1 MLQPFSIIFLCPF
14 LILTEFNCYAN
25 AKQLSPNCSK
35 TDTFAIGTTIE
46 YNLFKLLSSLRTDAL
61 INSAFSNKSF
71 GIGPDEVYGLLMC
84 FADSTLVDCVNCLQ
98 DATSNTTQPCSMS
111 ATATVQYDS
120 CLISYSSKNI
130 LSVAD
135 PYYPFCLYNLDISL
149 DQITLKSLMKVFTN
163 LSATTPYVPE
173 MFSTQVVNGTNMSA
187 LVQCTKNLSPQECQR
202 CISNAMSNHFSRC
215 SINGTALGMRM
226 MARNCYLRYEPS
238 IINVNSFPVS
248 LLSPPPPPSRPP
260 PPPPTSLAGSKSN
273 STVTIVVSIVV
284 VSVVSGLVAL
294 GFIFWRRKRSLDK
307 DTNDDDDDTMYIQE
321 NIETELE
328 YILNPNAEYEV
339 FNFTA
344 LKAATDNFSDM
355 NKLGRGGFGP
365 VYKGT
370 LPNRREIAVKRLS
383 GSSAQGITEFK
394 NEVDFLAKLKHK
406 NLVQLLGCSIKNRE
420 KLLCYEYL
428 PNGSLDKILF
438 AKDTSQR
445 VNLDWKMRHK
455 IIEGITRGLNYL
467 HEESRLKVIHRD
479 LKVSNILLDKD
490 MNPKISDFGLA
501 RFFEEDQTHKDTNI
515 IAGTFGYMAPEYI
528 LHGNFSAKS
537 DVYGFGVLLLEIL
550 TGQKNSAFV
559 GSNRASNLIKH
570 ALLHWND
577 GTIFE
582 LMDPVLEEEFQEEI
596 KICVHIA
603 LLCVLENPIDR
614 PTMETVRNML
624 ASPSMIIPNLPPTWS
639 LTQSID
645 HRTEVDSLTTDTST
659 LRSEAESFTTITQ
672 SSQAESTGTRS
683 TILFIDE
690 LGRSRFFP
698 IDITIEAL
706 PQPTS
711 DDSKAKL
718 YWHEV
723 QKGKAVRSSLQSAT
737 SKESKLTSP
746 SLPGS
751 GSKCKEKVL
760 EVGKSSNRFSCS
772 TPLGYL
778 DEQPPSKKK
787 WEAWPDSGKG
797 GTSGVEAVPPKPNVE
812 DPTNQE
818 LPVPVSDPIP
828 VLPAARE
835 VQPMPEVTCH
845 STRAPMLT
853 NWGGRGGGRG
863 RWGRGRGRGVSQ
875 QPIGGLLTSSM
886 EEGQVIIPLHG
897 QEIILNEEQVA
908 LVLNEADGSC

>member
-1 MLQPFSIIFLCPF
+1 MLQAFSILFLSPF
-14 LILTEFNCYAN
+14 LILTQFNCYAN
-25 AKQLSPNCSK
+25 AKLLSQNCSQN
-35 TDTFAIGTTIE
+35 DSFAIGSTFE
-46 YNLFKLLSSLRTDAL
+46 SNLFKLLSSLHTDAL

-71 GIGPDEVYGLLMC
+71 GNSPNEVYGLVMC

-98 DATSNTTQPCSMS
+98 DATSNMTQPRSMS
-111 ATATVQYDS
+111 ATATVFYDS
-120 CLISYSSKNI
+120 CLLSYSSKNF
-130 LSVAD
+130 LSVAE
-135 PYYPFCLYNLDISL
+135 PYEPSCFYSVGNSL
-149 DQITLKSLMKVFTN
+149 DQKSQQALMTVLTN
-163 LSATTPYVPE
+163 LSTTAPYTRE

-187 LVQCTKNLSPQECQR
+187 LLQCTRDLSPQECSR
-202 CISNAMSNHFSRC
+202 CISHLRSYTCA
-215 SINGTALGMRM
+215 NGTALRMRM
-226 MARNCYLRYEPS
+226 MARNCYLRYEQY
-238 IINVNSFPVS
+238 ILNVSSFPVS
-248 LLSPPPPPSRPP
+248 LVSPPL
-260 PPPPTSLAGSKSN
+260 PTSLAGSKSN
-273 STVTIVVSIVV
+273 STVTIVVS
-284 VSVVSGLVAL
+284 GLGVF
-294 GFIFWRRKRSLDK
+294 GFCFWRRKRSLDK
-307 DTNDDDDDTMYIQE
+307 DTNDDGDNTMYIQE

-355 NKLGRGGFGP
+355 NKLGKGGFGP

-370 LPNRREIAVKRLS
+370 LPDRREIAVKRLS
-383 GSSAQGITEFK
+383 GSSVQGITEFK
-394 NEVDFLAKLKHK
+394 NEVDFIAKLKHK
-406 NLVQLLGCSIKNRE
+406 NLVQFLGCCIKNRE

-445 VNLDWKMRHK
+445 VNLNWKMRHK
-455 IIEGITRGLNYL
+455 IIEGIARGLNYL
-467 HEESRLKVIHRD
+467 HEESQLKVIHRD
-479 LKVSNILLDKD
+479 LKVSNILLDKN
-490 MNPKISDFGLA
+490 MNPKISDFGIA
-501 RFFEEDQTHKDTNI
+501 RFFEEDQTHKETNI
-515 IAGTFGYMAPEYI
+515 IVGTFGYMAPEYI